1 MQYITVLFKPE
12 MLEKITEEL
21 EPYNIGAH
29 ISHSYIHTFMYNLLS
44 YNTYPFSHM
53 QSSSL
58 HRVRFRQCDSGTVN
72 YQPARSNLI
81 THAVL

>member
-1 MQYITVLFKPE
+1 

-21 EPYNIGAH
+21 DPYSIGAYITFTH
-29 ISHSYIHTFMYNLLS
+29 IHTYIRTICYHIIYIS
-44 YNTYPFSHM
+44 IIFSHM

-58 HRVRFRQCDSGTVN
+58 YRVRFRQCDSGTVN